1 MGSQGSCFGLFVC
14 LFEDGCK
21 LVVLEKARVKVAGTG
36 RRSLSELYA
45 VGGGAGTGASIWLDS
60 RSHHYRSEMQFFH
73 KTVYPSPRHSN
84 HKAITHQSRCQVIN
98 LHWGLKL

>member
-1 MGSQGSCFGLFVC
+1 
-14 LFEDGCK
+14 
-21 LVVLEKARVKVAGTG
+21 
-36 RRSLSELYA
+36 
-45 VGGGAGTGASIWLDS
+45 
-60 RSHHYRSEMQFFH
+60 MQFFH